1 MVRQIILRQKN
12 VLFPF
17 PHPSPI
23 IWCHHLSSFAH
34 VHLPPSPLPAH
45 WVMTSFMNDPSSN
58 CDFSLVWWF
67 AGPKMW
73 RVTTVHYHWISNTKY
88 YVFVFTNSLCGCA
101 GGPNGGWYVFSVERI
116 SCDWCQCAIT
126 CINLI
131 SGYNGIQVLE
141 IFSEYHF
148 REPAK
153 YFLADYFPLKGYPS
167 LNRKSAKIFWNKNF
181 L

>member
-1 MVRQIILRQKN
+1 MVRQIVLRQKN
-12 VLFPF
+12 VLFP
-17 PHPSPI
+17 
-23 IWCHHLSSFAH
+23 
-34 VHLPPSPLPAH
+34 LPPLHLLYYAIVCHLLPMSTSPPLPSLPIGWWRH
-45 WVMTSFMNDPSSN
+45 LWTTPHLTVISVM
-58 CDFSLVWWF
+58 WWC

-73 RVTTVHYHWISNTKY
+73 RVTTVHYHWTPNTKY
-88 YVFVFTNSLCGCA
+88 YACLFTNILCRCA